1 MKNIKSHFKFNKEE
15 RSGIFFLL
23 LILVALQLGYF
34 GLKYFPNNQNHNLF
48 SIDVKSQKEIDSL
61 IGARRDSK
69 DSVRYFFNPNFIS
82 DYKGYTLGM
91 SPDEID
97 RLHKYREQNKYVNSA
112 DEFKNVTKVSD
123 SLLAAISPYFK
134 FPEWTQGKNT
144 VLSNE
149 KEKKNNQHTIKD
161 LNQITGEELE
171 SINGIGKKLSAR
183 IIKFRNRLGGFLVD
197 EQLYDVY
204 GLDEEVAGKALQK
217 FKVLKP
223 PLIEKI
229 AINSASASEI
239 SKLVYIPYRLAEKI
253 VKKRELV
260 GHYESVEDLL
270 DIPSFPVDR
279 KDRIALY
286 LSF

>member
-1 MKNIKSHFKFNKEE
+1 
-15 RSGIFFLL
+15 
-23 LILVALQLGYF
+23 
-34 GLKYFPNNQNHNLF
+34 
-48 SIDVKSQKEIDSL
+48 
-61 IGARRDSK
+61 
-69 DSVRYFFNPNFIS
+69 
-82 DYKGYTLGM
+82 
-91 SPDEID
+91 
-97 RLHKYREQNKYVNSA
+97 
-112 DEFKNVTKVSD
+112 VSD

-239 SKLVYIPYRLAEKI
+239 SQLVYIPYRLAEKI